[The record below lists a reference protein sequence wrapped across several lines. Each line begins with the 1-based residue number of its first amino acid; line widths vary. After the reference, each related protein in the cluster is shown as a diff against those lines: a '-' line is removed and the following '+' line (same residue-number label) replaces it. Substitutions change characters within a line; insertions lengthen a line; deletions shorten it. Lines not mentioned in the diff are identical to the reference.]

1 MAKLI
6 SSKATIFYKFVLP
19 PLWIVLAG
27 SIIFF
32 VHSNLASF
40 HTRGEAK
47 TVRLIVI
54 LALAVGTVLISW
66 VFPRLKKVELLAD
79 ALQISN
85 FSQTIVVPLRDIE
98 SVSGSILMNPELI
111 WIRFREPTEF
121 GAKIVFIGEYRI
133 SRGLTRHP
141 VVKELDNLIS
151 KW

>member
-1 MAKLI
+1 MARLI
-6 SSKATIFYKFVLP
+6 SSKATFFYKFVFPL
-19 PLWIVLAG
+19 LWIAFAG
-27 SIIFF
+27 FIIFI

-54 LALAVGTVLISW
+54 VALAVGTVLICR
-66 VFPRLKKVELLAD
+66 VYPRIKKVELLAD

-85 FSQTIVVPLRDIE
+85 YSQTIVVPLRDIE
-98 SVSGSILMNPELI
+98 SVSGSILMEPELI
-111 WIRFREPTEF
+111 WIRFRDVTEF
-121 GAKIVFIGEYRI
+121 GAKIVFIGKYRFF
-133 SRGLTRHP
+133 RGFTRHP